1 MSDKTTPT
9 RFDEFV
15 KRHNVSAIPADR
27 FPGFTVKV
35 GLPAGWVLL
44 ESAPGIRIWVDVNDP
59 DIERFCTNAVLTM
72 HRVKASLDASEVF
85 AMLVNQQVQSIPV
98 YRETQREINLTMDGA
113 GVAGMLVLE
122 VADDLGPVRTLCR
135 SEIATTTD
143 ETLVAQLTV
152 TAMRD
157 SPSNLKGIWLSMGVA
172 SRRVGGTPTSAPIG
186 GGRDGT

>member
-1 MSDKTTPT
+1 MAGS
-9 RFDEFV
+9 EFAQ
-15 KRHNVSAIPADR
+15 RN
-27 FPGFTVKV
+27 
-35 GLPAGWVLL
+35 LPAFFAGFDVDGF
-44 ESAPGIRIWVDVNDP
+44 ECAPGW
-59 DIERFCTNAVLTM
+59 
-72 HRVKASLDASEVF
+72 
-85 AMLVNQQVQSIPV
+85 
-98 YRETQREINLTMDGA
+98 